1 MKIYLKVP
9 FADKDEVKQLGAK
22 WDGDMKSWYIPEG
35 ADESTFSKWETH
47 TPSPNAPKI
56 YISVPFADKDAV
68 KQLGARWDGDKKSW
82 YYTADKDASL
92 FSKWEQQPHLSDSG
106 SNSSSSSSKPKSNT
120 KNYNSPQDQLSDE
133 INQMLDLDDPPF

>member
-47 TPSPNAPKI
+47 TPSPNAPKV
-56 YISVPFADKDAV
+56 YISVPF
-68 KQLGARWDGDKKSW
+68 S
-82 YYTADKDASL
+82 DKDASL
-92 FSKWEQQPHLSDSG
+92 FSKWEQQSHLSDSV
-106 SNSSSSSSKPKSNT
+106 SDSSSSSSKPKSNT
-120 KNYNSPQDQLSDE
+120 KKYNSPQDQLSDE